1 MAKIDRAVAVREA
14 LALLDEVGLDGV
26 STRAVARRLGV
37 EQPSLYWHFKNKQEL
52 LAAMAAAALEPQDAL
67 PLPQTGDDWRS
78 WFLENY
84 RSFRSA
90 LLAHR
95 DGARLH
101 AGSVPDGASRER
113 LLQKF
118 AFLVDAGVPQSH
130 AIAGMLAAS
139 RFTVGS
145 ALEQQADPDAD
156 EAPTPGE
163 HLAVPTH
170 EQAFEAGLLMLLTG
184 LEGVSAAGV
193 AVTPPL
199 RRRRRPA
206 D

>member
-52 LAAMAAAALEPQDAL
+52 
-67 PLPQTGDDWRS
+67 LPQTGDDWRS

-118 AFLVDAGVPQSH
+118 AFLVGAGVPQSH

-156 EAPTPGE
+156 EAAAPTPGE

-170 EQAFEAGLLMLLTG
+170 ERAFEAGLLMLLTG
-184 LEGVSAAGV
+184 LESGSGSG
-193 AVTPPL
+193 
-199 RRRRRPA
+199 RDQR
-206 D
+206 